1 LVAERFISTNSVQRP
16 VVLMSEE
23 IVDPDDVSCMKVNTT
38 KPITSNE
45 ELMLFMHR
53 FNLDW
58 DTVETMPAFEEH
70 CKCLFRKEIDK

>member
-1 LVAERFISTNSVQRP
+1 MNDEISDP
-16 VVLMSEE
+16 EE
-23 IVDPDDVSCMKVNTT
+23 VSCMALTT
-38 KPITSNE
+38 KKVITSNE

-70 CKCLFRKEIDK
+70 CKALFRREETDK

>member
-1 LVAERFISTNSVQRP
+1 MGDESNDSD
-16 VVLMSEE
+16 E
-23 IVDPDDVSCMKVNTT
+23 VSCMNLKG
-38 KPITSNE
+38 KKSISSNE

-70 CKCLFRKEIDK
+70 CKELFRREKQDK

>member
-1 LVAERFISTNSVQRP
+1 MDDELI
-16 VVLMSEE
+16 
-23 IVDPDDVSCMKVNTT
+23 DPDEVSCMNLKEKKV
-38 KPITSNE
+38 ISSNE

-70 CKCLFRKEIDK
+70 CKQLFRREKEDK

>member
-1 LVAERFISTNSVQRP
+1 
-16 VVLMSEE
+16 MGEE
-23 IVDPDDVSCMKVNTT
+23 SIDPEEVSCMNLKGRHT
-38 KPITSNE
+38 ISSNE

-70 CKCLFRKEIDK
+70 CKEFIRKGKQDK

>member
-1 LVAERFISTNSVQRP
+1 
-16 VVLMSEE
+16 MSDESNDLEE
-23 IVDPDDVSCMKVNTT
+23 VSCMTLTNK
-38 KPITSNE
+38 KAITSNE

-70 CKCLFRKEIDK
+70 CKVLFQREKTDK

>member
-1 LVAERFISTNSVQRP
+1 MDDDTIDP
-16 VVLMSEE
+16 EE
-23 IVDPDDVSCMKVNTT
+23 VSCMNLKEKKV
-38 KPITSNE
+38 ISSNE

-70 CKCLFRKEIDK
+70 CKQLLRREEQDK

>member
-1 LVAERFISTNSVQRP
+1 MND
-16 VVLMSEE
+16 E
-23 IVDPDDVSCMKVNTT
+23 INDLDEVSCMALTNK
-38 KPITSNE
+38 KGITSDE

-70 CKCLFRKEIDK
+70 CKVLFPREGTDK